1 MGGFILIDRDTG
13 ATVAAGM
20 IRFALR
26 RAANVP
32 WQRLSIDQAARSQIK
47 GQRACCIW
55 FTGLSGAGKSTIAN
69 ALEQRLFALGR
80 HTAVLDGD
88 NVRHGLNRDLGFTA
102 ADRVENVRRLGEVSR
117 LMVDA
122 GLITLVAAISPFRAE
137 RDMARQRFTSGE
149 FIEVFVDSPLDVCE
163 TRDTK
168 GLYAK
173 ARAGEIPNFTGLSSP
188 YEPPLTPELRL
199 DTANRNVE
207 DLIETLVAHLAER
220 GIVTL

>member
-1 MGGFILIDRDTG
+1 MCSSDLSRFIPMKSKADAGDALMYMIQDIGIPFEMHVDG
-13 ATVAAGM
+13 AKE
-20 IRFALR
+20 
-26 RAANVP
+26 
-32 WQRLSIDQAARSQIK
+32 D
-47 GQRACCIW
+47 IW

-69 ALEQRLFALGR
+69 ALEQRLFTLGR
-80 HTAVLDGD
+80 HTTVLDGD

-137 RDMARQRFTSGE
+137 RDMARQRFTDGE

-188 YEPPLTPELRL
+188 YEPPLAPELHL
-199 DTANRNVE
+199 DTASKSVE
-207 DLIETLVAHLAER
+207 ELIETLIGHLAAR
-220 GIVTL
+220 GIIRL